1 MNRRFMASIV
11 TVLLLAGIGAMPA
24 SAQSSRGDVKT
35 TKTSDSNS
43 YHTWLEK
50 QIRHELLMLPY
61 YGVYDNLEFRI
72 DGERVT
78 LLGQVLRPSTRTDA
92 AKRVKKLEGVT
103 SVVNQIEVLP
113 ASPMDDHLRRRLF
126 RAIYS
131 SPFLNHYAIQPVP
144 PIHIIVKNGNVT
156 LAGVVASEAEKNV
169 ANIKASGVA
178 GTFSVTNQL
187 RVEK

>member
-1 MNRRFMASIV
+1 MNKRLKV
-11 TVLLLAGIGAMPA
+11 TAVLLFLLSVLSAETT
-24 SAQSSRGDVKT
+24 AQSYGRGPNSPSSR
-35 TKTSDSNS
+35 DSSS
-43 YHTWLEK
+43 YHAWLEK
-50 QIRHELLMLPY
+50 QVRHELLMLPY

-92 AKRVKKLEGVT
+92 AKRVKKIEGVT

>member
-1 MNRRFMASIV
+1 MNGRLMAS
-11 TVLLLAGIGAMPA
+11 TVMVVLLAGIGAMPA
-24 SAQSSRGDVKT
+24 SAQSSRSGLKT

-43 YHTWLEK
+43 YHAWLEK

-72 DGERVT
+72 DADRVT
-78 LLGQVLRPSTRTDA
+78 LLGQVVRPSTRTDA

-131 SPFLNHYAIQPVP
+131 SAFLNHYAIQPVP